1 MHKKIAITFY
11 RLLVIGC
18 LAPAFSGL
26 AIAKEVN
33 RVVMATGAVT
43 SGYFL
48 LGAGICAQV
57 NAAAGPAGLHCA
69 VETSKGTVAN
79 LQALGAGSVDLA
91 LAQSD
96 WQHHAYE
103 GSVGQFSGDKA
114 LKGMRALMSLSGS
127 PLVLLSRAD
136 STIKT
141 VDDLSGK
148 QLDIGKKGSG
158 RRAAMDDL
166 LAAMGWDLGKFKL
179 ASELPEAEA
188 IKALCGG
195 KLDALAL
202 AGITPDRNVALA
214 MSSCALKILPVDGAA
229 AEKLIKAKPYYSAI
243 VIPKGGYPGLKA
255 NVSSVGVRIIL
266 VASGKVSDENAYAI
280 VKAVAGKLEAVR
292 KLHSSFASINRAE
305 MGRAGISIPLQA
317 GAAKFYRE
325 AK

>member
-1 MHKKIAITFY
+1 MHKEIAIIFY
-11 RLLVIGC
+11 RLLVICC
-18 LAPAFSGL
+18 LTPVFSG
-26 AIAKEVN
+26 AVAAKEVN
-33 RVVMATGAVT
+33 RVVMATGAVN

-48 LGAGICAQV
+48 LGGGICAQV

-79 LQALGAGSVDLA
+79 LQALGVGNADLA

-103 GSVGQFSGDKA
+103 GSVSQFSGDKA
-114 LKGMRALMSLSGS
+114 LKDMRALMSLSGS
-127 PLVLLSRAD
+127 PLVLLTRGD
-136 STIKT
+136 SDIKT
-141 VDDLSGK
+141 VDNLAGK

-166 LAAMGWDLGKFKL
+166 LVAMGWDLGKFKL

-214 MSSCALKILPVDGAA
+214 MRTCPLKILPVDGAA
-229 AEKLIKAKPYYSAI
+229 AETLVKAKPYYSAI

-255 NVSSVGVRIIL
+255 DVSSIGLRIIL
-266 VASGKVSDENAYAI
+266 LASGKVTDENAYTI
-280 VKAVAGKLEAVR
+280 VKVVAGNLEAVR
-292 KLHSSFASINRAE
+292 KLHSSFTSINRAG
-305 MGRAGISIPLQA
+305 MGKAGISVPLQA